1 MDKAVNR
8 VKAIDAAVSSIE
20 KQFGKGAIM
29 RLGKDQEVAKVEAIS
44 TGALSLDGALG
55 IGGIPK
61 GRIVEIYGPESSGK
75 TTLTLHLVSEAQKA
89 GGVAAFVDAEH
100 ALDTVYAKNIGVD
113 LDDLLVSQPD
123 TGEQALEIVDMLG
136 KVVEKKVNLSNNKVM
151 INKGNLKSGVYLLR
165 INNNMDIQPVRI
177 VIQ

>member
-1 MDKAVNR
+1 MAYFGLRFVAFDSFCSNNAVVYGSIRWNNARIGSITKSSNRHSRSSFIRIYTMDKAVNR

-100 ALDTVYAKNIGVD
+100 ALDTVYAK
-113 LDDLLVSQPD
+113 
-123 TGEQALEIVDMLG
+123 
-136 KVVEKKVNLSNNKVM
+136 KHWC
-151 INKGNLKSGVYLLR
+151 
-165 INNNMDIQPVRI
+165 
-177 VIQ
+177 